1 MSTTRHVNL
10 SIGDLLDILPDGIV
24 MVDGYGHISFVNP
37 ALGTLL
43 GYTPLEVLGKPL
55 SMLLPPEYRKAH
67 EAQIARYRRDGVPK
81 MMGSRPVLHAQ
92 HRNGRLVPVSISL
105 CNLTLDDGER
115 VSVAVIHDVSTMN
128 TRLDR
133 ATAHAE
139 TDPLTGV
146 GNRLRLSRRMQAL
159 LGGTAPF
166 SLLYVKPRDMQRFD
180 QQHGEEARTEA
191 VRIVARRLQS
201 QVRAADVLVHLG
213 DDEFVMLLGGLY
225 NAQYL
230 NSRATSV
237 AESIG
242 RRLHIG
248 PLIDTLGVVI
258 GGAMSPRHGRTER
271 ELLELARQAM
281 LEARQADEVFRLAP

>member
-37 ALGTLL
+37 AVGTLL
-43 GYTPLEVLGKPL
+43 GYSPLEVLGKPL
-55 SMLLPPEYRKAH
+55 SMLLPHEARAGH
-67 EAQIARYRRDGVPK
+67 EAQVAAYRRDGVPK
-81 MMGSRPVLHAQ
+81 MMGSRPVLHAL

-105 CNLTLDDGER
+105 CNLALDDGER
-115 VSVAVIHDVSTMN
+115 VSVAVIHDVSSMN

-146 GNRLRLSRRMQAL
+146 GNRLRLSRRMQGL

-166 SLLYVKPRDMQRFD
+166 SLLYVKPRDLQRFD
-180 QQHGEEARTEA
+180 AQGAEMRAEAL
-191 VRIVARRLQS
+191 RIVARRLQS

-213 DDEFVMLLGGLY
+213 DDEFVMLFGGLY

-230 NSRATSV
+230 GSRATSV
-237 AESIG
+237 AESVG
-242 RRLHIG
+242 RRIHIG
-248 PLIDTLGVVI
+248 PLVETLGVVI
-258 GGAMSPRHGRTER
+258 GGAMSPRHGRTESD
-271 ELLELARQAM
+271 LLDASRQAM
-281 LEARQADEVFRLAP
+281 LEAKQADQVFRLAP